1 MKNGEISGLSG
12 ILSGMIKAAGEAGVD
27 MITDLINQ
35 IIVEGIFPE
44 ELELSTVNCFK
55 RKRDSLEKGNYR
67 ELKLTGHIL
76 KILGRVTENL
86 IKQQLDICLTEAL
99 QMLYLKNYTIYRKKI
114 RRSRRTDL

>member
-55 RKRDSLEKGNYR
+55 RKR
-67 ELKLTGHIL
+67 KLQ
-76 KILGRVTENL
+76 RTEIN
-86 IKQQLDICLTEAL
+86 
-99 QMLYLKNYTIYRKKI
+99 
-114 RRSRRTDL
+114 RSYCEDTWESY